1 VIDFVTETD
10 IARSPGAVF
19 AYATDPSKLASWQ
32 TNTISAE
39 PDGPIAIGTRIRE
52 VHRAPG
58 GKRIPALVEVVE
70 YEPDRAFGLHT
81 VEGIPVH
88 AWITLEPIETGTR
101 FRFRVQ
107 WQPTGPMRFIQPFLK
122 VTLKRQF
129 DLHCT
134 NLKRQLEGSGSP

>member
-1 VIDFVTETD
+1 MIDFVTEKD
-10 IARSPGAVF
+10 IARPPATVF

-58 GKRIPALVEVVE
+58 GKEIPGIVEVVE

-81 VEGIPVH
+81 VEGMPVH
-88 AWITLEPIETGTR
+88 ARITLESIETGTR
-101 FRFRVQ
+101 FRLQVQ
-107 WQPTGPMRFIQPFLK
+107 WRPTGPMRIIQPFLK
-122 VTLKRQF
+122 ATLKRQF
-129 DLHCT
+129 DKHCT
-134 NLKRQLEGSGSP
+134 NLKKQLEGSGMP

>member
-1 VIDFVTETD
+1 MIDFVTEKE
-10 IARSPGAVF
+10 IARPPATVF
-19 AYATDPSKLASWQ
+19 AYATDHTKLASWQ

-58 GKRIPALVEVVE
+58 GKQIPAVVEIVE

-81 VEGIPVH
+81 VEGMPVH
-88 AWITLEPIETGTR
+88 ARITVEPTAAGTR

-107 WQPTGPMRFIQPFLK
+107 WQPTGLMRIIQPFLK
-122 VTLKRQF
+122 ATLKRQF
-129 DLHCT
+129 ERHCT
-134 NLKRQLEGSGSP
+134 NLKNLLEDSGRA

>member
-1 VIDFVTETD
+1 MIDFVAEKD
-10 IARSPGAVF
+10 IARPPATVF

-58 GKRIPALVEVVE
+58 GKQIPAVVEIVE

-81 VEGIPVH
+81 VEGTPVD
-88 AWITLEPIETGTR
+88 ARITLEPTETGTR

-107 WQPTGPMRFIQPFLK
+107 WRPTGLIRIIEPVLK
-122 VTLKRQF
+122 ATLKRQF
-129 DLHCT
+129 DQHCT
-134 NLKRQLEGSGSP
+134 NLKKQLESSGMP